1 MLSPLQLKGHRFTQ
15 LHLEGIP
22 KGVPDDDLEVGTNL
36 SWGKH
41 LTNPREWRV
50 DLKVTFG
57 PAAKQGGPYQ
67 GYAEVVGF
75 FEILDGWPE
84 EKCEELIAVNG
95 ASLLYG
101 AIREMILIMS
111 SRSSH
116 GELQLPTLRFTPPEA
131 PVPNIAAKKAAK
143 KVTKKIASDV

>member
-1 MLSPLQLKGHRFTQ
+1 MISPLQLKGHRFTQ

-22 KGVPDDDLEVGTNL
+22 KGVPEGAVEVGTNL

-41 LTNPREWRV
+41 LTSPNEWRV

-57 PAAKQGGPYQ
+57 PNSKQDGPYH

-84 EKCEELIAVNG
+84 EKREELIVVNG

-111 SRSSH
+111 ARSSH
-116 GELQLPTLRFTPPEA
+116 GELQLPTLRFMPPEA
-131 PVPNIAAKKAAK
+131 PIIKKAPAKKT
-143 KVTKKIASDV
+143 VKKIAKGE